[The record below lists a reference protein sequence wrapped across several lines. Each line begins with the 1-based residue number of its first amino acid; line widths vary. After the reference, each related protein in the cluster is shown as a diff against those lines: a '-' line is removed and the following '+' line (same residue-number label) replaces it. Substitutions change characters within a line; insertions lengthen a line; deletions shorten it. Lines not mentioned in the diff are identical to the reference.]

1 MKKKLLTGLAMGFLM
16 FGMVGFA
23 NASTII
29 SQVGTPAVT
38 GSDGS
43 GTLTNGWL
51 EESEDFGWTH
61 SYASITGNIISAT
74 LTIDIIDADNGH
86 LNLYGGTNNSGLFIG
101 GAYGNDNGD
110 GTRGEWQGLGDNTI
124 ETTFILQSDLF
135 NDLADGTFD
144 VFGDS
149 INMHAWG
156 SNHALLSIEVNPVP
170 LPSAILLLGSG
181 LAGLAGTIIRRK
193 TK

>member
-1 MKKKLLTGLAMGFLM
+1 MKKKMLAGLATGFLM

-43 GTLTNGWL
+43 GTLTNGWI
-51 EESEDFGWTH
+51 ESEDFGWAHT
-61 SYASITGNIISAT
+61 YASITGNIISAI

-86 LNLYGGTNNSGLFIG
+86 LNLYAGTDNSGLFIG
-101 GAYGNDNGD
+101 SAYGNDNGN

-124 ETTFILQSDLF
+124 ETTFILQADLL
-135 NDLADGTFD
+135 NDLADGTFE
-144 VFGDS
+144 VFGDNS
-149 INMHAWG
+149 NMHTWG
-156 SNHALLSIEVNPVP
+156 SNHALLSIDVAPVP
-170 LPSAILLLGSG
+170 EPATMLLFGTG
-181 LAGLAGTIIRRK
+181 LAGLVGTRLRRK
-193 TK
+193 KK